1 MNGVKPFRLR
11 PSEMQSAHRADGKPG
26 LLDALQ
32 NPTRQSTFDGV
43 RLDDRQRSFGH
54 DGV

>member
-1 MNGVKPFRLR
+1 MDGVKPFRLL
-11 PSEMQSAHRADGKPG
+11 PCQMQSAHRADGKTG
-26 LLDALQ
+26 LLDAVQ

-54 DGV
+54 DRV